1 MLDIKLKSNNKKLC
15 KDIYLIVL
23 IGIIAFYIGLGL
35 FYKPIKTI
43 AYEKINSYNELYLK
57 AVWGIGNK
65 DKK

>member
-1 MLDIKLKSNNKKLC
+1 MDIKLRSNNKKSY

-23 IGIIAFYIGLGL
+23 IGILAFYIGVGL

-65 DKK
+65 GKE